1 MSELARG
8 LLDGKGAPRNLSALA
23 AETGRALLA
32 ATIDVGWVDLVGEN
46 LARWA
51 EALAGSS
58 AKADIHAFRAM
69 FGELDAPA
77 EIATALE
84 PAFGHALSRAELAAL
99 AVHVV
104 DIAEAMAFDVFA
116 PELPWI
122 SAKADRS
129 GGAAR
134 SAGVAK
140 RLRG

>member
-1 MSELARG
+1 MSDLAQG
-8 LLDGKGAPRNLSALA
+8 LLGADGKPRDISALA
-23 AETGRALLA
+23 KESGKRFVTLGFDPGL
-32 ATIDVGWVDLVGEN
+32 VDLFAEC

-51 EALAGSS
+51 EGLDPVSARVDVKNFRELAEELDVPGEVVETL
-58 AKADIHAFRAM
+58 AHAFTKQ
-69 FGELDAPA
+69 LNK
-77 EIATALE
+77 
-84 PAFGHALSRAELAAL
+84 AELAAL

-104 DIAEAMAFDVFA
+104 DITEAMAFAVFG
-116 PELPWI
+116 PELPAL

>member
-8 LLDGKGAPRNLSALA
+8 LLDGKGQMRDLSALA
-23 AETGRALLA
+23 ETTARALLDQG
-32 ATIDVGWVDLVGEN
+32 IDAGAVDVLGEH

-51 EALAGSS
+51 EALEGSS
-58 AKADIHAFRAM
+58 AKADINALR
-69 FGELDAPA
+69 
-77 EIATALE
+77 EILKDTDVPPQLATVLE
-84 PAFGHALSRAELAAL
+84 PAFTRPLGRAEIAAL

-104 DIAEAMAFDVFA
+104 DICEALTFMIFA
-116 PELPWI
+116 PELPAL